1 MINDKYG
8 HADGDI
14 AISTIAKA
22 LQASGGMNDCCA
34 RFGGDEFIVAGPEN
48 DNDTGELLI
57 EKVHRYLDEFN
68 ASSGKPYQVDAS
80 IGLVSLIP
88 DRSISLEEIIK
99 EADERM
105 YREKVKYHKQR
116 Q

>member
-1 MINDKYG
+1 MIRM
-8 HADGDI
+8 AMQM
-14 AISTIAKA
+14 AILQYRRLQKA

-80 IGLVSLIP
+80 IGLVSL
-88 DRSISLEEIIK
+88 
-99 EADERM
+99 
-105 YREKVKYHKQR
+105 YRIDQFR
-116 Q
+116 